1 MKKMVKRLVLG
12 LLLTATVLT
21 GVGCAGQSVPK
32 FSDDIYLGYYY
43 GGCGYGTIY
52 DCMSMYLVIHTNHEM
67 DVYMPDSTSYRSYTQ
82 ELLATLTLT
91 DEQYEN
97 IVKGIDR
104 KKLYTLDPKEQN
116 DICDGDRT
124 DIDLYGE
131 DGKVVKTCG
140 GYMPA
145 NKDLKNMERVIYAN
159 VPADKLAELRE
170 AHIEKLMEMD
180 GVEY

>member
-1 MKKMVKRLVLG
+1 MKKFILG
-12 LLLTATVLT
+12 LLLMATVLT
-21 GVGCAGQSVPK
+21 GVGCSGKSIPK
-32 FSDDIYLGYYY
+32 FSDDIYVGYYY
-43 GGCGYGTIY
+43 GGAGFGTAY
-52 DCMSMYLVIHTNHEM
+52 DCMSMYLVIHTNHDM
-67 DVYMPDSTSYRSYTQ
+67 DVYMPSSTYYRETNKD
-82 ELLATLTLT
+82 LLATLTLT

-116 DICDGDRT
+116 DICDGDWT

-145 NKDLKNMERVIYAN
+145 NEDLKNMERVIYAN
-159 VPADKLAELRE
+159 VPADK
-170 AHIEKLMEMD
+170 
-180 GVEY
+180 